1 MIALPKMRWILAY
14 AILSFIAAVTVVTF
28 FKEAGRID
36 RLSASLEER
45 MLELVDLTRKN
56 QTIQEKIS
64 YYKTPEGIAHLA
76 REEFNLVRPGEKM
89 YRMEIISRDKTP

>member
-1 MIALPKMRWILAY
+1 MLKLRWIIAY

-28 FKEAGRID
+28 LKEAGRID
-36 RLSASLEER
+36 RLSSSLEDR
-45 MLELVDLTRKN
+45 MAELVELTRKN

-89 YRMEIISRDKTP
+89 YRMEIISGDKQVD